1 MPRLPPMVPESRLLV
16 TPFELFWHFFAYFGY
31 NLYTAA
37 PRGMLEGAT
46 EAGEAICPPVAAAR
60 MQTDVTVLTSASST
74 TGGGAA
80 RGGGG
85 AEECQANFVAGPSR
99 RVLAPVVM

>member
-37 PRGMLEGAT
+37 PRGLLEGAT
-46 EAGEAICPPVAAAR
+46 ETGEAICPPVAAAR
-60 MQTDVTVLTSASST
+60 APTDVTVLTSASST
-74 TGGGAA
+74 GGGAA
-80 RGGGG
+80 RVCGGGG
-85 AEECQANFVAGPSR
+85 QKNASR
-99 RVLAPVVM
+99 IS